1 MHELSLTENV
11 IAIVKSESEKQGF
24 TRVLEISLRIGELSG
39 IIPDCMREFFP
50 IAAKG
55 TVAEGAALAIET
67 VPAAFRCND
76 CGWEGRFEKHSYS
89 CPVCGGCGVKMTS
102 GREFYVESIKVE

>member
-11 IAIVKSESEKQGF
+11 ISIVKNESEKRGF
-24 TRVLEISLRIGELSG
+24 TKVLEITLRIGELSDIVPG
-39 IIPDCMREFFP
+39 CMQEFFP

-55 TVAEGAALAIET
+55 TAAEGAALNIET
-67 VPAAFRCND
+67 IPAAFRCND
-76 CGWEGRFEKHSYS
+76 CGWTGRFEKRSYN
-89 CPVCGGCGVKMTS
+89 CPACGSYAVKMTA